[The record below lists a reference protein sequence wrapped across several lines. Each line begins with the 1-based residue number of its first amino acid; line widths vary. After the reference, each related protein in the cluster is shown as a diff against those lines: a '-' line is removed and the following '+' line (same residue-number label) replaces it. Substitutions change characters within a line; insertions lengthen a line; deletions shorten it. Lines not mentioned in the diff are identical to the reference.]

1 MKIRT
6 RIDALL
12 ALCVVS
18 VTVMVGVTLFSSVSI
33 HRATLG
39 VIAAEKV
46 NVSASDLRQ
55 IAMETAMYSD
65 QHLRHQAQWN
75 DQAKNTIALLDDFA
89 PDTDEKKLAIHRIRE
104 NANLAT
110 SVYMRLLASS
120 TTPTDL
126 SSEERAARTARI
138 VASLFVNSQEM
149 LDAALELNQISRAQS
164 ATAFFVMRITITF
177 AAALMA
183 VAMCFVWLTVRRN
196 MLQPLM
202 TIEEGARRISSGDYT
217 HRLNLVQIDEIGVLA
232 RQFDAMTVRVQQALR
247 EKEVLLKEIYHRVKN
262 NLQVVSSLLS
272 MQGSKAGAESRGL
285 LEESANRV
293 KSMALV
299 HEQLYQSQNL
309 SSIAWKDY
317 AEQLLQH
324 LRQSNGDVARRVTV
338 RSDVDN
344 IRLGIETAI
353 PLGLIVNELISNA
366 YKHAFPGNRTGEIV
380 LRLKGLEGGAVAL
393 EVNDDGVGLPE
404 GFDPG
409 KVASLGMQLVVS
421 LAQQL
426 DSQLEIRSEHGARF
440 SLRFVPDEYEARRLA
455 AAI

>member
-1 MKIRT
+1 MFRDITERK
-6 RIDALL
+6 
-12 ALCVVS
+12 V
-18 VTVMVGVTLFSSVSI
+18 
-33 HRATLG
+33 
-39 VIAAEKV
+39 AE
-46 NVSASDLRQ
+46 
-55 IAMETAMYSD
+55 E
-65 QHLRHQAQWN
+65 
-75 DQAKNTIALLDDFA
+75 
-89 PDTDEKKLAIHRIRE
+89 RIR
-104 NANLAT
+104 
-110 SVYMRLLASS
+110 
-120 TTPTDL
+120 
-126 SSEERAARTARI
+126 
-138 VASLFVNSQEM
+138 
-149 LDAALELNQISRAQS
+149 AALK
-164 ATAFFVMRITITF
+164 
-177 AAALMA
+177 
-183 VAMCFVWLTVRRN
+183 
-196 MLQPLM
+196 
-202 TIEEGARRISSGDYT
+202 
-217 HRLNLVQIDEIGVLA
+217 
-232 RQFDAMTVRVQQALR
+232 

-272 MQGSKAGAESRGL
+272 MQGSKGGLESRGL

-293 KSMALV
+293 QSMALV

-338 RSDVDN
+338 RSDVDD

-404 GFDPG
+404 GFEPG

-426 DSQLEIRSEHGARF
+426 DGQLDIRSEHGARF
-440 SLRFVPDEYEARRLA
+440 ALRFVPDEYEAARLA
-455 AAI
+455 AVALQ